1 MTGSKL
7 SLLLT
12 AGLLCGT
19 GKLDLSCP
27 SFTASPRTKASV
39 IGFEP
44 LDPRNARQAYVI
56 RFGEGRKKDAEPR
69 WTVQL
74 GSAVRQAL
82 FWAAVASVLL

>member
-1 MTGSKL
+1 MKGPKL

-12 AGLLCGT
+12 VALLCGT

-27 SFTASPRTKASV
+27 SFTASTTAKSPAV
-39 IGFEP
+39 GFEP
-44 LDPRNARQAYVI
+44 LDPKFAQQAYVI
-56 RFGEGRKKDAEPR
+56 RFGEGKGRDAEPR

-74 GSAVRQAL
+74 GHAFRQAL